1 MLIVGAKGHAKE
13 LLDVL
18 EKNGLSDRL
27 FFYDD
32 ISEDIQENLYG
43 RYPIIKSTDELKNSH
58 IDNKQFALGIGN
70 PFTRSKMAN
79 KFKNLGWELSSVI
92 SNNIIIGNYNIIFG
106 AGLNIMHNVFI
117 SNDVS
122 IGEGTLVNNRSL
134 LHHDVKIGKYCEI
147 SPGVCLTGSVLVG
160 DYTFIGAATVI
171 IPKIKIGKNCIIGA
185 GSVVNKDIP
194 DNSIAVGIPAK
205 VIKEIEPIDE

>member
-18 EKNGLSDRL
+18 EKNGLRDRL

-32 ISEDIQENLYG
+32 VSEDIIGNLYG
-43 RYPIIKSTDELKNSH
+43 KYTIIKSTDELKNLH

-70 PFTRSKMAN
+70 PFNRRKMAD
-79 KFKNLGWELSSVI
+79 KFKKLGWELISVI
-92 SNNIIIGNYNIIFG
+92 SNNIIIGNYNIILG
-106 AGLNIMHNVFI
+106 VGLNIMHNVFI
-117 SNDVS
+117 SNDVI
-122 IGEGTLVNNRSL
+122 IGEGTLLNNSSL
-134 LHHDVKIGKYCEI
+134 LHHDVQIGKYCEI
-147 SPGVCLTGSVLVG
+147 SPRVCLTGGVLLG
-160 DYTFIGAATVI
+160 DFTFIGASSVI

-194 DNSIAVGIPAK
+194 DNSLAVGVPAK
-205 VIKEIEPIDE
+205 VIKELEPFEY